1 MKVCFETFGCRLNRA
16 EALQQEAEY
25 LEKGWERTEKH
36 SDADLFIVRG
46 CSVTRR
52 AQHECEKLI
61 AHLKKHYPN
70 IPIRIC
76 GCLEDKNLSPGQT
89 RFPGNAQA
97 AQTSQPLNSSTA
109 QPLPT
114 RTARAYLK
122 CQDGCSGKCTFCIV
136 PKFRGSSV
144 SIPFDDLVDK
154 AKRFIDAGYH
164 EIVLTGCNLALYASN
179 GKCFPELV
187 AALAE
192 LTPVRALPPRPDE
205 RQSSFCRVR
214 IGSLEPGACAIET
227 VDVMAEHA
235 NVCRFLHIPVQSGS
249 NAILTAMRRPYLV
262 RDVEELVNRAIDKMP
277 FIGLGCDLMTGF
289 PGETDNDFLATKGFV
304 KRLAFSNVHV
314 FPYSERPG
322 TLAVGFPCPI
332 SRETRRQRAHEL
344 ADIARVYRAKAAKKF
359 IGKDVEMLIEDEKKL
374 TGWTGEYFTCE
385 ITNKN
390 RSAPKRKEL
399 VRVHVMDAH
408 RDRLKAIIVHY
419 GNHAEE
425 EALSHRPDARFA
437 ARGRDDTP
445 KDPSNSSG
453 TPPNC

>member
-1 MKVCFETFGCRLNRA
+1 MKVCFETLGCRLNRA

-52 AQHECEKLI
+52 AQHDCEKLV
-61 AHLKKHYPN
+61 AHLKKRYPN
-70 IPIRIC
+70 IPLKVC
-76 GCLEDKNLSPGQT
+76 GCLKDVGTTSTSRQIKTAAPLLNGRDEDVAS
-89 RFPGNAQA
+89 
-97 AQTSQPLNSSTA
+97 TSA
-109 QPLPT
+109 LPT

-179 GKCFPELV
+179 GKRFPELV

-192 LTPVRALPPRPDE
+192 LTPVRAEPPRPDE
-205 RQSSFCRVR
+205 RQSSACRVR

-262 RDVEELVNRAIDKMP
+262 RDVEALVNKAIDKMP

-332 SRETRRQRAHEL
+332 SRKTRHQRAHEL

-399 VRVHVMDAH
+399 VRVHVMDVH
-408 RDRLKAIIVHY
+408 SDRLKAIIVHY

-425 EALSHRPDARFA
+425 EALPHRPDARFA

-453 TPPNC
+453 APPNC

>member
-36 SDADLFIVRG
+36 SNADLFIVRG

-52 AQHECEKLI
+52 AQHDCEKLV

-70 IPIRIC
+70 IPIKVC
-76 GCLEDKNLSPGQT
+76 GCLDAKKLS
-89 RFPGNAQA
+89 
-97 AQTSQPLNSSTA
+97 TSQPLNLPTPQPLDSSVP

-144 SIPFDDLVDK
+144 SVPFSDLVDK
-154 AKRFIDAGYH
+154 SKRFIEAGYH
-164 EIVLTGCNLALYASN
+164 EIVLTGCNLALYASD
-179 GKCFPELV
+179 GKRLPELV

-192 LTPVRALPPRPDE
+192 LSDD
-205 RQSSFCRVR
+205 CRIR
-214 IGSLEPGACAIET
+214 IGSLEPGACALAT
-227 VDVMAEHA
+227 VDVMAAHA

-249 NAILTAMRRPYLV
+249 NPVLTAMKRPYLV
-262 RDVEELVNRAIDKMP
+262 KDVEELVGRARETMP
-277 FIGLGCDLMTGF
+277 LIGLGCDMMTGF
-289 PGETDNDFLATKGFV
+289 PGETDTDFTMTKGLV

-314 FPYSERPG
+314 FPFSERPD
-322 TLAVGFPCPI
+322 TLAAAFPSVVP
-332 SRETRRQRAHEL
+332 REIRHTRAHVL
-344 ADIARVYRAKAAKKF
+344 ADVAKVYRAKAAKKF
-359 IGKDVEMLIEDEKKL
+359 IGQDVDIVIEDEQKL

-385 ITNKN
+385 ILNKN
-390 RSAPKRKEL
+390 RTPLKRKEL

-408 RDRLKAIIVHY
+408 SDRLKAILI
-419 GNHAEE
+419 
-425 EALSHRPDARFA
+425 
-437 ARGRDDTP
+437 
-445 KDPSNSSG
+445 
-453 TPPNC
+453 

>member
-52 AQHECEKLI
+52 AQHDCEKLV
-61 AHLKKHYPN
+61 AHLKKRYPN
-70 IPIRIC
+70 IPLKVC
-76 GCLEDKNLSPGQT
+76 GCLKDADATSTSRQIKTAAPLLNRRDEDVASKS
-89 RFPGNAQA
+89 A
-97 AQTSQPLNSSTA
+97 
-109 QPLPT
+109 LPT

-144 SIPFDDLVDK
+144 SVPFSDLVDK
-154 AKRFIDAGYH
+154 SKRFIEAGYR
-164 EIVLTGCNLALYASN
+164 EIVLTGCNLALYASD
-179 GKCFPELV
+179 GKRLPELV

-192 LTPVRALPPRPDE
+192 LSGD
-205 RQSSFCRVR
+205 CRIR
-214 IGSLEPGACAIET
+214 IGSLEPGACALAT
-227 VDVMAEHA
+227 VDVMAAHA

-249 NAILTAMRRPYLV
+249 NSILTAMKRPYLV
-262 RDVEELVNRAIDKMP
+262 KDVEELAGRARETMP
-277 FIGLGCDLMTGF
+277 LIGLGCDMMTGF
-289 PGETDNDFLATKGFV
+289 PGETDTDFTMTKGLV

-314 FPYSERPG
+314 FPFSERPG
-322 TLAVGFPCPI
+322 TLAAAFPSVVARAI
-332 SRETRRQRAHEL
+332 RHTRAHVL
-344 ADIARVYRAKAAKKF
+344 ADVAKVYRAKAAKKF
-359 IGKDVEMLIEDEKKL
+359 IGRDVDIVIEDEQKL

-390 RSAPKRKEL
+390 RTPLKRKEL

-408 RDRLKAIIVHY
+408 SDRLKAILI
-419 GNHAEE
+419 
-425 EALSHRPDARFA
+425 
-437 ARGRDDTP
+437 
-445 KDPSNSSG
+445 
-453 TPPNC
+453 